1 MKADVV
7 DAWLKHWLQ
16 LQKKGKHPLVL
27 KKASEEG
34 NDKSPTPQ
42 TAPSKSTKQ
51 KGKQWAHESDDDGKI
66 SGDNQTNESDAGQH
80 EKSIQP
86 IRNKMI
92 EERALTPSF
101 HHHPLVQT
109 STAIPILHSSIP
121 YQMINGIKSYLH
133 FFKLHRYANTAF
145 YIHH

>member
-7 DAWLKHWLQ
+7 DAWLKHWLW
-16 LQKKGKHPLVL
+16 LQKKGKHPLAL

-51 KGKQWAHESDDDGKI
+51 KGKQQAHESDDDGEI

-92 EERALTPSF
+92 EDSDGDGTNTILPLPPLSVDLNCHTRLAFLNSLSDDQQYQKLLAL
-101 HHHPLVQT
+101 LQT
-109 STAIPILHSSIP
+109 T
-121 YQMINGIKSYLH
+121 QVC
-133 FFKLHRYANTAF
+133 
-145 YIHH
+145 